1 MSFIGEVITINGVK
15 FKQVSTEDQ
24 SYFEL
29 KELKDKVKSYKRF
42 LDQELAYARTHY
54 EDMKEKGLS
63 LSMIGAEASVR
74 ELSLLKGVVDGYF
87 GKDEEEA

>member
-15 FKQVSTEDQ
+15 FKQVNTEDQ

-29 KELKDKVKSYKRF
+29 KELKDKVESYKHF
-42 LDQELAYARTHY
+42 LNQELACARTHY

-74 ELSLLKGVVDGYF
+74 ELALLKGVVDGYF
-87 GKDEEEA
+87 GKDEEA